1 MNNTNAQ
8 TEAIYQILNKY
19 PVKYDKETG
28 KPIGGRAKVKP
39 TLDNL
44 RSILHNDDQFR
55 EKIVYNEMTDQVLV
69 SDRPLEAH
77 IITELKFY
85 MRDVYNMRTSKSDNL
100 VSTDILREAIVWFAY
115 NNRINPLVSY
125 LDSLPVYTAKDSI
138 LETFFEKYMGVKVED
153 NYIPLIRAISY
164 KWFLSCVARA
174 YEEGAKVDTVLIL
187 QGRQGEGKGQ
197 ALETL
202 AGEEFFADSDIP
214 LSHKDGKEL
223 IHQTGAWI
231 WELAEMA
238 SLRRQDSETIKQ
250 YITSRFDRYRP
261 SYGKDPIRRG
271 RRVVFTATTNKDTFL
286 TDATGNRRFW
296 ILTVKDINLDAI
308 KRDRD
313 LIWSEAVTRYK
324 RRNLTRETWYLDRD
338 LEDLNKEYQESYVVA
353 DPWIETCRSMLTSN
367 GVTLDDILT
376 ELEIPVKD
384 RRMSH
389 TMKITDILTQ
399 LGAIKSRQRRGSRR
413 VTIYSKKE
421 DK

>member
-1 MNNTNAQ
+1 MNNTNTQ